1 MNKGKNIQKIIINGI
16 FIFVCILCILPI
28 WAIISISITDE
39 KTLLETG
46 YSLLPEK
53 TSFMAYTYILK
64 APQMI
69 LNAYKVSVIVTVVGT
84 VVGIVLMSMI
94 SYALS
99 RADFKYRNKVAF
111 YIYFTML
118 FNGGLVPFYI
128 LCSKYLGLKNTY
140 MAMIF
145 PYLVVP
151 WFVMLLR
158 TFFSQISI
166 SIFESAKI
174 DGAREIR
181 IFFQILLPL
190 SKPAIAT
197 VGLFLM
203 FQYWNDWWLSLLF
216 IDKSNLVPIQLML
229 NRIMENIMALTN
241 GLSASFNIDTSNLP
255 NESARMAMCILA
267 VAPILVAFPFFQKYF
282 VKGLTVGAVKG

>member
-255 NESARMAMCILA
+255 NEKH
-267 VAPILVAFPFFQKYF
+267 KYQ
-282 VKGLTVGAVKG
+282 